1 MHLIVDFKL
10 NGPIVDICRDIVSL
24 SPPFLLQWT
33 SRPLGLVQWTSQPL
47 ADVATSST
55 YSGRRDLLLTS
66 RPQVLTVDVA
76 TSG

>member
-10 NGPIVDICRDIVSL
+10 TGPIVDICRDIVSL
-24 SPPFLLQWT
+24 